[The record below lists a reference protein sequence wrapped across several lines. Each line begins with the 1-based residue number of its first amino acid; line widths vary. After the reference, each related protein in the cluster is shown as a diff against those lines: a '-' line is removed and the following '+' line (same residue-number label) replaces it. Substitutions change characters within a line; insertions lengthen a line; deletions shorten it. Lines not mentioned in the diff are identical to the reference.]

1 MQIAYDHQKEIFVH
15 SETELPLLI
24 PLNLTLTPLVD
35 NIQGIRVTARDDGD
49 DVDCLPWTGKIDH
62 RITIDLQDDKFE
74 NEAAPSTEKRSR
86 SESPQKS
93 MAREPKK
100 NPKSINVVM
109 TAVVHEVGVF
119 DLNHLAVE
127 VTIKGHNLPIQVKV
141 KDEMIVQVNFSRSTP
156 PNADSGQ

>member
-1 MQIAYDHQKEIFVH
+1 
-15 SETELPLLI
+15 
-24 PLNLTLTPLVD
+24 
-35 NIQGIRVTARDDGD
+35 
-49 DVDCLPWTGKIDH
+49 
-62 RITIDLQDDKFE
+62 
-74 NEAAPSTEKRSR
+74 
-86 SESPQKS
+86 

-156 PNADSGQ
+156 TDANDGK